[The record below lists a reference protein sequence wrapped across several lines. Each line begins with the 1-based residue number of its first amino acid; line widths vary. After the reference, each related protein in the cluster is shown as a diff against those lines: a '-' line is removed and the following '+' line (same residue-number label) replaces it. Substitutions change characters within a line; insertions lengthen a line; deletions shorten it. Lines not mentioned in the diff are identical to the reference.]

1 MSDLAYSAKNLKSV
15 AKALNIKGYSTA
27 KKADLLVMLK
37 DYHQQLQDNLD
48 GKLVV
53 PKDVATPES
62 KETPKVEAP
71 KVEAPKEVAAPAP
84 TPRRTA
90 PKTKSVWDHFLADYA
105 KEHGCSIKEAMGKK
119 DEYAKYK
126 AEKAP
131 KPAAQ

>member
-1 MSDLAYSAKNLKSV
+1 MDLAYSAKNLKAV

-27 KKADLLVMLK
+27 KKADLLHMLK
-37 DYHQQLQDNLD
+37 DYHQQLVDNVD

-53 PKDVATPES
+53 PKDVGGSDVP
-62 KETPKVEAP
+62 KETPKET
-71 KVEAPKEVAAPAP
+71 PKEVAAPAP

-90 PKTKSVWDHFLADYA
+90 PKTRSVWDHFLADYA

-131 KPAAQ
+131 KPAA